1 MSSCPEC
8 AGELYASGDSCKEC
22 HWRAPYEI
30 TGLRCTPWEITLV
43 SHVGYRTSPGNPHES
58 ITWPGVVAQGR
69 EAMDG
74 YGDLHNWNISDAQ
87 FEAMSQLAAA
97 LVRVQ
102 ANVKAARVVLS
113 E

>member
-1 MSSCPEC
+1 
-8 AGELYASGDSCKEC
+8 
-22 HWRAPYEI
+22 
-30 TGLRCTPWEITLV
+30 
-43 SHVGYRTSPGNPHES
+43 
-58 ITWPGVVAQGR
+58 
-69 EAMDG
+69 MDG